1 MACHQHTQQHHQN
14 VLRDF
19 QKCSYGPT
27 TTQQQAYNK
36 SPAGF
41 SEWFQ
46 NSQVNESNF
55 HQAHTKTYK
64 VLV

>member
-14 VLRDF
+14 FLRDF

-36 SPAGF
+36 APAGF
-41 SEWFQ
+41 SEMVSKVT
-46 NSQVNESNF
+46 SQ
-55 HQAHTKTYK
+55 
-64 VLV
+64 